1 MKTNELLR
9 SLALHKGMQIIA
21 VLNADD
27 GEQPFDIQNCE
38 TREFASYGG
47 KIFLDRSDFKKE
59 YLKHNSV
66 WIAEYPMK
74 KVEAILDDV
83 CNQYFNKKM
92 FVIKLGDPV

>member
-1 MKTNELLR
+1 MKTNDVLR
-9 SLALHKGMQIIA
+9 MLALNKGLQVVA
-21 VLNADD
+21 VLESGN
-27 GEQPFDIQNCE
+27 GERVFDLSKAE
-38 TREFASYGG
+38 VREYAMYGG
-47 KIFLDRSDFKKE
+47 KIFFDRDDFKKE
-59 YLKHNSV
+59 YLKQNSV